1 MINKVTDSLAQAF
14 SGIQDG
20 AVVMIGGF
28 GGSGIP
34 HELIEGLVAQNAK
47 DLVIITNNAGSG
59 ETGIAALLKSRRV
72 RKIICSYP
80 RMANSHIFETL
91 YRSKEIELE
100 LTPQGNLAERIRAQG
115 AGIGGFFTETAFGT
129 LLAQGK
135 ETRLINGKNYVFES
149 PLAADFA
156 LIKGFKGDRWG
167 NLVYRKASRN
177 FGPIMANYYAGYFC
191 ATCYPCR
198 RTNMNQPSGVGL
210 TLKPISRNE
219 MAQKIASYIVEG
231 TYVNL
236 GIGMPTLVAN
246 YLPSDKEIFLHSEN
260 GILGMGPAP
269 QDADIDWDLINA
281 GKQPVTLLSG
291 GSYFHQADSFAMMR
305 GGHIDISVLGGFQVS
320 QTGDLAN
327 WHTGE
332 VDAVPAVGGAMDLAV
347 GAKKTYVMMEHLT
360 KDGKSKLVAQCTYP
374 LTGIGCVSMVFT
386 DLGVFEILP
395 EGFFVVELFNGMS
408 LVQVQAVT
416 PVVLHTY
423 P

>member
-1 MINKVTDSLAQAF
+1 
-14 SGIQDG
+14 
-20 AVVMIGGF
+20 
-28 GGSGIP
+28 
-34 HELIEGLVAQNAK
+34 
-47 DLVIITNNAGSG
+47 
-59 ETGIAALLKSRRV
+59 
-72 RKIICSYP
+72 
-80 RMANSHIFETL
+80 
-91 YRSKEIELE
+91 
-100 LTPQGNLAERIRAQG
+100 
-115 AGIGGFFTETAFGT
+115 
-129 LLAQGK
+129 
-135 ETRLINGKNYVFES
+135 
-149 PLAADFA
+149 
-156 LIKGFKGDRWG
+156 
-167 NLVYRKASRN
+167 
-177 FGPIMANYYAGYFC
+177 
-191 ATCYPCR
+191 
-198 RTNMNQPSGVGL
+198 MNQPSGVGL

-246 YLPSDKEIFLHSEN
+246 YLPPDKEIFLHSEN

-281 GKQPVTLLSG
+281 GKQPVTLLTG

-374 LTGIGCVSMVFT
+374 LTALAAVDCVYT
-386 DLGVFEILP
+386 DLATI
-395 EGFFVVELFNGMS
+395 
-408 LVQVQAVT
+408 AVT
-416 PVVLHTY
+416 PEGLVALDWVEGLSFEDLQELSGI
-423 P
+423 PLKRMVMQ